1 MSGDDGVAFG
11 GIRLILCEPLY
22 GATVRVH
29 CARHRWGYRAGRLCG
44 TTVGATVRI
53 TVRGDRVRH
62 HASKR
67 LLSPM
72 SRRLSHA
79 AHKGVSARQGIRE
92 TFPSAACIHLSLIT
106 IPREKP
112 VTTTHAPP
120 ASLCPRET
128 FPSSP
133 HAHLP
138 PASAPARHSRH
149 HPTHTSREP
158 RPREIFPSPL
168 RTRLLRSPTSA
179 RETSHHPTRTSR
191 QPLSPRD
198 IPVTAPHT
206 PPAIPHLSERNRSP
220 PRTHLPPASAPAR
233 HSRHCSAHAS
243 HGECSR
249 ETNTAPTNMNLS
261 PIQPRRPRH
270 RANRTETEA

>member
-1 MSGDDGVAFG
+1 MRGDRADH
-11 GIRLILCEPLY
+11 Y
-22 GATVRVH
+22 
-29 CARHRWGYRAGRLCG
+29 ARHRWGYRAGRLCG

-138 PASAPARHSRH
+138 
-149 HPTHTSREP
+149 
-158 RPREIFPSPL
+158 
-168 RTRLLRSPTSA
+168 RTP
-179 RETSHHPTRTSR
+179 P
-191 QPLSPRD
+191 PRD

-206 PPAIPHLSERNRSP
+206 PLAIPHLSERNQSP
-220 PRTHLPPASAPAR
+220 PHTHLPPASVSAR
-233 HSRHCSAHAS
+233 HSRHCSAHTSCDPPPQREKPVTTTHAPPASLCPRETFPSLLRTRLSRGVLQRDEHGTNQHEPLADTTKKAPAPCES
-243 HGECSR
+243 HGNRGLMEPDATSYLAVKAVPSSR
-249 ETNTAPTNMNLS
+249 
-261 PIQPRRPRH
+261 QPCITSTPRSFAEVVS
-270 RANRTETEA
+270 R